1 MVLAALPWAGGE
13 LGEGSPAE
21 VARLME
27 GVEGCMVGEG
37 GGGGGGCR
45 ALGREVA
52 MNRVQGEG
60 RQERGAELVSF

>member
-27 GVEGCMVGEG
+27 AVEGYMVGVCVWG
-37 GGGGGGCR
+37 GGQGAGERRGSSSDGGG
-45 ALGREVA
+45 
-52 MNRVQGEG
+52 
-60 RQERGAELVSF
+60 RGLHGG

>member
-27 GVEGCMVGEG
+27 AVEGYMVGEEG
-37 GGGGGGCR
+37 GGSPDGRGGGVHG
-45 ALGREVA
+45 G
-52 MNRVQGEG
+52 
-60 RQERGAELVSF
+60 